1 MVVLD
6 EQYRGAAGAPITQ
19 SRAASVLT
27 TRHYAGMEA
36 DAARP
41 PGTRLW
47 WVFSISA
54 ALWIVVLVQVDRSD
68 RHVEVRELRWWQ
80 VAAVS
85 FGMLG
90 SAAAVHL
97 AAKYGPWSWLPVVR
111 RYGTAVA
118 VAHLSLSLVVALYFV
133 SLMFR

>member
-85 FGMLG
+85 FGMLVNG
-90 SAAAVHL
+90 HCDLPGGGQQNCPAV
-97 AAKYGPWSWLPVVR
+97 AT
-111 RYGTAVA
+111 GTAQRRPVDLPA
-118 VAHLSLSLVVALYFV
+118 G
-133 SLMFR
+133 